1 MEDGYQFM
9 AGEGSELY
17 FDLVAYS
24 ASDGSDVYYTCKQSH
39 TKSSANEPG
48 TEGGSAYW
56 QMEANLAFIV
66 SKLILSKYICVENLG
81 ASAIEMKDDDG
92 NTVLKAKD
100 GNVECNSGTF
110 RNVKVEGDISS
121 VNGNTKVTVSA
132 GREGMAVYH
141 VDDDGVEELRTTFTA
156 ADNTDDK
163 VFEDGTDYTVEI
175 ARSTGNGYVNYISRT
190 GSGNFYGNNQSAGGK
205 GYDLMTGM
213 KQQTFIVNAP
223 SRVDIYCTA
232 GKNLPVA
239 DMDFSLMDNDMETT
253 WAYGQLKIT
262 ITGTTTGEVYSDSVQ
277 LFYNYGDQEAQVVE
291 WSGCSLQLQKDTYTI
306 SIESALRYTSD
317 SDSAQCSFYSQL
329 YGMTV
334 SIDPSAYRSSFFG
347 NGFAFGTSSLQHF
360 QSRNITDS
368 SGVKTQCTECVSG
381 DAGFSVEGG
390 VLMFR
395 IGGAWYKVSL
405 NSAKTA
411 IVLTEQK

>member
-1 MEDGYQFM
+1 
-9 AGEGSELY
+9 
-17 FDLVAYS
+17 
-24 ASDGSDVYYTCKQSH
+24 
-39 TKSSANEPG
+39 
-48 TEGGSAYW
+48 
-56 QMEANLAFIV
+56 MEANLAFIV

-110 RNVKVEGDISS
+110 KNVKVEGDISS

-141 VDDDGVEELRTTFTA
+141 VDDDGTEELRTTFTA
-156 ADNTDDK
+156 ADNNDDK
-163 VFEDGTDYTVEI
+163 VFEDGTDSTVAI
-175 ARSTGNGYVNYISRT
+175 SRLSNGNYENYISKT
-190 GSGNFYGNNQSAGGK
+190 GSGEFYGIKQTAAGK
-205 GYDLMTGM
+205 DFDLMTGM
-213 KQQTFIVNAP
+213 SQQTFTVAAP
-223 SRVDIYCTA
+223 SRVDIYSTA
-232 GKNLPVA
+232 GKSTDVA
-239 DMDFSLMDNDMETT
+239 DMFFSLIDNDAVST

-262 ITGTTTGEVYSDSVQ
+262 ITGATTGQVYSEVVQ
-277 LFYNYGDQEAQVVE
+277 LFYNDGDKEAQDVG

-306 SIESALRYTSD
+306 SVMSALKYNSD
-317 SDSAQCSFYSQL
+317 SDSAQCTFRSGVYA
-329 YGMTV
+329 MTIA
-334 SIDPSAYRSSFFG
+334 IDPSAYRSSFFG

-360 QSRNITDS
+360 QSRSITDS